1 MKLTYNWL
9 KDFVDIKLKPRELA
23 GKLTMAGIEVSSIEE
38 KDSDFVF
45 EIEITSNRPDWL
57 SVIGIAREVAAITNA
72 KLLTRYAIRDTRY
85 QKSKQGRFC
94 KIRIEDK
101 KDCPLYTAKII
112 KDVKV
117 APSPEWLRK
126 RLELIGCRSVNNIVD
141 ITNYVLFTYGEPLH
155 AFDMD
160 KIAESFNRCRVEP
173 QGIIIRRA
181 VNGEEIVTIDGIKR
195 KLDKDIL
202 IIAAC
207 NADSTIQRLPA
218 GKAGFNDSTPIAI
231 AGIMGGK
238 DTEVCVKTKNI
249 LLEAAV
255 FNPVLIRR
263 GRQKLGIQTDSSY
276 RFERGID
283 FETPLLASSQAACLI
298 EKLAYGKYAGT
309 AESAAAKPKTRT
321 LIFDIASVAKV
332 LGKDIPV
339 KNIKQGLSGLGFKIK
354 QKNRALF
361 SVVVPSYRQDVESQ
375 VDLVEEAA
383 RIYGYEN
390 IPVTL
395 PYIKPRPVIYDT
407 GDIIS
412 MLKNILVGL
421 GLSEVITH
429 NLIAKDLLQ
438 GFAFVSMEPAQIKN
452 PLSREQEILRPS
464 IIPSLAAN
472 VAFNLNQKQH
482 YVSIF
487 EAAKIFPGIKDG
499 LPREEWSLAIAL
511 CGEKGELLENGCV
524 RQVLGMLHLKGIIET
539 MLSRL
544 GIKACEFKPVDNEN
558 VSILCSGQKLG
569 IITKLNREILNKLDI
584 KNKDVFVA
592 EVYLETMLPL
602 VSLHRFF
609 KPLPSYPGIS
619 RDISLLLN
627 ENIKAS
633 EIFATIRENAG
644 TLLENIEVVDV
655 YKGKQIPRG
664 YRSLTVSCFY
674 RSNERTLT
682 EDEITPLQLRV
693 TDILKE
699 KFGAQI
705 R

>member
-9 KDFVDIKLKPRELA
+9 KDFVGIRLKPQELA

-38 KDSDFVF
+38 KDGDFVF

-57 SVIGIAREVAAITNA
+57 SVIGIAREVAAITGS
-72 KLLTRYAIRDTRY
+72 KLSTHSALCPAQY
-85 QKSKQGRFC
+85 QKPRKNGLC
-94 KIRIEDK
+94 KIKIEDK

-117 APSPEWLRK
+117 SPSPEWLRK

-141 ITNYVLFTYGEPLH
+141 VTNYALFTYGEPLH

-160 KIAESFNRCRVEP
+160 KIVESFSRCRVEP

-238 DTEVCVKTKNI
+238 DVEVCVKTKNI

-263 GRQKLGIQTDSSY
+263 GRQKLGMQTDSSY
-276 RFERGID
+276 RFERGMD
-283 FETPLLASSQAACLI
+283 FETPLLASSQAVCLI

-309 AESAAAKPKTRT
+309 VESAAAKPKTRT
-321 LIFDIASVAKV
+321 VIFDITSVAKV
-332 LGKDIPV
+332 LGKDVPI
-339 KNIKQGLSGLGFKIK
+339 KNIKKGLSGLGFKIK
-354 QKNRALF
+354 QKSRSIF
-361 SVVVPSYRQDVESQ
+361 SVAVPPYRQDVESQ
-375 VDLVEEAA
+375 ADLVEEVA

-407 GDIIS
+407 RDIIS
-412 MLKNILVGL
+412 IIKNILVGL

-429 NLIAKDLLQ
+429 SLIAKDSLQ
-438 GFAFVSMEPAQIKN
+438 GFAFASIEPAQIKN

-472 VAFNLNQKQH
+472 VAFNLNQKQSH
-482 YVSIF
+482 VSIF

-524 RQVLGMLHLKGIIET
+524 RQVLGMLHLKGMIET
-539 MLSRL
+539 MFSRL
-544 GIKACEFKPVDNEN
+544 GIKACEFKPEN
-558 VSILCSGQKLG
+558 DEDVLILCCGQKSG
-569 IITKLNREILNKLDI
+569 IITKLNREILNELGI

-592 EVYLETMLPL
+592 EIYLEAVLPL
-602 VSLHRFF
+602 INLRKSFS
-609 KPLPSYPGIS
+609 PLPLYPGIS

-644 TLLENIEVVDV
+644 SLLENMEVVDV

-664 YRSLTVSCFY
+664 YRSLTISCFY

-682 EDEITPLQLRV
+682 EDEITPLQLRI